1 MVLPAL
7 RFAGLEKR
15 RPDPMKDVMV
25 RCKTLQWLIPVA
37 TAIGVPLALLAAGP
51 AQDIAEAFGR
61 FGDGTILALAAAA
74 NALTVIP

>member
-37 TAIGVPLALLAAGP
+37 TAIGP